1 MLAETIA
8 IVPFRSLQGGKNR
21 LAPHLEN
28 GARPAFVEAMLKDTL
43 QSLCNCEELD
53 RVMLVSDD
61 REAAALARSM
71 GVTAIAEPQGSA
83 GLNPVV
89 QATARELAPQ
99 CKNLL
104 IVHGDLPL
112 LQPEELQQL
121 LEAHA
126 SVNCEPKLT
135 IASDRHR
142 SGTNCL
148 LVSPPAA
155 MRFYYGTGSLAK
167 HLAFAQE
174 YNIQSQVIDLQGASL
189 DIDEIAD
196 LQLLKQH
203 EQLAK
208 AEHVH
213 TFLMR

>member
-1 MLAETIA
+1 
-8 IVPFRSLQGGKNR
+8 
-21 LAPHLEN
+21 
-28 GARPAFVEAMLKDTL
+28 
-43 QSLCNCEELD
+43 
-53 RVMLVSDD
+53 
-61 REAAALARSM
+61 M
-71 GVTAIAEPQGSA
+71 GVTAIAEPQGSV

-155 MRFYYGTGSLAK
+155 MRFCYGTGSLAK
-167 HLAFAQE
+167 HLAFADRH
-174 YNIQSQVIDLQGASL
+174 NIQSQVIDLPGTGL

-196 LQLLKQH
+196 LQLLMQH
-203 EQLAK
+203 EQLDK

-213 TFLMR
+213 SFLMK